1 MKIDRT
7 GGKEPRYMVSIYR
20 WNVSDY
26 FYYHTYKEAK
36 AFYDKVKDTEQGII
50 SLYDIKK
57 DIRKEYTRKEAET
70 CSQM

>member
-7 GGKEPRYMVSIYR
+7 GGKEARYMVSIYR

-26 FYYHTYKEAK
+26 YYFNSYREAK
-36 AFYDKVKDTEQGII
+36 NLYDKIKDTEQGII

-57 DIRKEYTRKEAET
+57 DIRKEYTRREIEKYV
-70 CSQM
+70 